1 MQKLSVDEVK
11 QRLDRGEPLLFVD
24 ARSDESWSN
33 SDVQIANSIRVPPDR
48 ADEFVGAIPNDV
60 TIITYCT

>member
-11 QRLDRGEPLLFVD
+11 ERLDRGDPLVFID
-24 ARSDESWSN
+24 ARSDQSWSE
-33 SDVQIANSIRVPPDR
+33 SDVQIPNSLRVPPDQ
-48 ADEFVGAIPNDV
+48 ADAFDGAIPADP